1 MSGPVSPAPGDASS
15 GPVPIRASDAER
27 EATMGVLRDAAAE
40 GRLTF
45 EELADRLEAAGT
57 AVTRDELAGLAADLP
72 SEGRSAG
79 APVAWSP
86 GPGTA
91 VAAPDRRRSVFGDL
105 VQEGPWRVPQS
116 GRWSTVFG
124 DVTLDLRQAA
134 VGHARVEIEAETT
147 FGDITLLVPEGVLV
161 EIRARTFFGA
171 VKKEAGHDA
180 PAGAPLVVLSG
191 HTWFG
196 DVRVRAKR
204 LRERLT
210 DLFRGRGGSGTSLPP
225 TPGPGRID
233 AGGPDPGRPSS
244 HRDGL

>member
-1 MSGPVSPAPGDASS
+1 MSGPVSPAPGGASND
-15 GPVPIRASDAER
+15 PVPIRASDAER
-27 EATMGVLRDAAAE
+27 EATMAALRDAAAE

-45 EELADRLEAAGT
+45 EELADRLEVAAT
-57 AVTRDELAGLAADLP
+57 AVTRDDLAALSADLP
-72 SEGRSAG
+72 SGQEAG
-79 APVAWSP
+79 AAPAPWSP

-91 VAAPDRRRSVFGDL
+91 VAAPDRQRSVFGDL

-124 DVTLDLRQAA
+124 DITLDLREAA

-161 EIRARTFFGA
+161 EIRTRTFFGA

-204 LRERLT
+204 LRERLA
-210 DLFRGRGGSGTSLPP
+210 DLLRGRGGGPALPP
-225 TPGPGRID
+225 SPGSGRSD
-233 AGGPDPGRPSS
+233 VGGLDPGRPSPY
-244 HRDGL
+244 RDGL

>member
-1 MSGPVSPAPGDASS
+1 MSGPVSPAPGGASND
-15 GPVPIRASDAER
+15 PVPIRASDAER

-57 AVTRDELAGLAADLP
+57 AVTRDDLAVLAADLP
-72 SEGRSAG
+72 AG
-79 APVAWSP
+79 AAPGAAPASWSP

-91 VAAPDRRRSVFGDL
+91 VATSDHRRSVFGDL
-105 VQEGPWRVPQS
+105 VEEGPWRVPQA

-124 DVTLDLRQAA
+124 DITLDLREAA

-161 EIRARTFFGA
+161 EVRTRTFFGA

-191 HTWFG
+191 GTWFG
-196 DVRVRAKR
+196 DVRVRARR
-204 LRERLT
+204 LRERLA
-210 DLFRGRGGSGTSLPP
+210 DLLRGRGGPGGALPP
-225 TPGPGRID
+225 DGGP
-233 AGGPDPGRPSS
+233 GGPDPGRPSRL
-244 HRDGL
+244 RDGL